1 MMKTSN
7 NEIKITS
14 SGVERRNL
22 VNKIN
27 LLDEKE
33 IVALNKKINDSFK
46 KVQVKYDELSEV
58 ASPIVENEYLWGL
71 IKSTNVEKSLEGLL
85 KTIQGLAE
93 CTLGAFQANSA
104 NLGAILGLM
113 KVSVSIENDLYKQLE
128 DSDCSKENIANLLH
142 DLCSQYDIDSSAIED
157 LFEQSFNRTI
167 TLRTR
172 INDLREEILERIS
185 KYEERF
191 EHLDET
197 IQRKEE
203 EFTYSLDCKTTEYK
217 KQLESRI
224 KEYQTVIDDYR
235 NELKAAKSS
244 YKQGIEST
252 KKVLMDSIK
261 QYNVEVSKRHN
272 IKFEEYE
279 KENASLKIQMEIQ
292 NQNISK
298 LQNRLIWTLG
308 VSIIATIVAVIGLVL

>member
-1 MMKTSN
+1 MKTSN

-22 VNKIN
+22 ANKIN

-33 IVALNKKINDSFK
+33 IIALNKKINDSFK
-46 KVQVKYDELSEV
+46 KVQAKYNALSEV
-58 ASPIVENEYLWGL
+58 ASPVVENEYLWGL

-172 INDLREEILERIS
+172 INDLREEIFERIS
-185 KYEERF
+185 KYKEQF
-191 EHLDET
+191 EHLDEV
-197 IQRKEE
+197 IQKKEE
-203 EFTYSLDCKTTEYK
+203 EFTYSFDCKTSEYEK
-217 KQLESRI
+217 RLEYSI
-224 KEYQTVIDDYR
+224 QECQTIDGYK
-235 NELKAAKSS
+235 NELNAVRNS
-244 YKQGIEST
+244 YKQEIDSA
-252 KKVLMDSIK
+252 KNILMDSIK
-261 QYNVEVSKRHN
+261 RYNDEVSRYHN

-279 KENASLKIQMEIQ
+279 KENAELRIQIAKQ
-292 NQNISK
+292 NQNILK
-298 LQNRLIWTLG
+298 FQNRLTWMLG
-308 VSIIATIVAVIGLVL
+308 ISIIATIVAVIGLVI

>member
-1 MMKTSN
+1 MKTSN

-261 QYNVEVSKRHN
+261 QYNVEVSKRRN

>member
-1 MMKTSN
+1 MKRKLSHST
-7 NEIKITS
+7 
-14 SGVERRNL
+14 
-22 VNKIN
+22 
-27 LLDEKE
+27 
-33 IVALNKKINDSFK
+33 KKINDSFK

-235 NELKAAKSS
+235 NELKTDKSS

>member
-1 MMKTSN
+1 M
-7 NEIKITS
+7 
-14 SGVERRNL
+14 
-22 VNKIN
+22 
-27 LLDEKE
+27 
-33 IVALNKKINDSFK
+33 
-46 KVQVKYDELSEV
+46 
-58 ASPIVENEYLWGL
+58 
-71 IKSTNVEKSLEGLL
+71 
-85 KTIQGLAE
+85 
-93 CTLGAFQANSA
+93 
-104 NLGAILGLM
+104 
-113 KVSVSIENDLYKQLE
+113 
-128 DSDCSKENIANLLH
+128 
-142 DLCSQYDIDSSAIED
+142 
-157 LFEQSFNRTI
+157 
-167 TLRTR
+167 
-172 INDLREEILERIS
+172 REEILERIS

>member
-1 MMKTSN
+1 M
-7 NEIKITS
+7 
-14 SGVERRNL
+14 
-22 VNKIN
+22 
-27 LLDEKE
+27 
-33 IVALNKKINDSFK
+33 
-46 KVQVKYDELSEV
+46 
-58 ASPIVENEYLWGL
+58 ENEYLWGL

-235 NELKAAKSS
+235 NELKTAKSS

>member
-1 MMKTSN
+1 MKTSN

-33 IVALNKKINDSFK
+33 IIALNKKINDSFK

-58 ASPIVENEYLWGL
+58 ASPVVENEYLWGL
-71 IKSTNVEKSLEGLL
+71 VKSTNVEKSLEGLL

-172 INDLREEILERIS
+172 INDLREEIFERIS

-191 EHLDET
+191 EHLDES

-224 KEYQTVIDDYR
+224 KEYQTAIDDYR

>member
-1 MMKTSN
+1 MKTSN
-7 NEIKITS
+7 NEIKITY

-58 ASPIVENEYLWGL
+58 ASPVVENEYLWGL

-172 INDLREEILERIS
+172 INDLREEIFERIS

-191 EHLDET
+191 EHLDES

-224 KEYQTVIDDYR
+224 KEYQTAIDDYR

>member
-1 MMKTSN
+1 MKTSN

>member
-1 MMKTSN
+1 MKTSN

-22 VNKIN
+22 ANKIN

-33 IVALNKKINDSFK
+33 IIALNKKINDSFK
-46 KVQVKYDELSEV
+46 KVQAKYNALSEV
-58 ASPIVENEYLWGL
+58 ASPVVENEYLWGL

-172 INDLREEILERIS
+172 INDLREETFERIS
-185 KYEERF
+185 KYKEQF
-191 EHLDET
+191 EHLDEV
-197 IQRKEE
+197 IQKKEE
-203 EFTYSLDCKTTEYK
+203 EFTYSFDCKTSEYEK
-217 KQLESRI
+217 RLEYSI
-224 KEYQTVIDDYR
+224 QECQTTIDGYK
-235 NELKAAKSS
+235 NELNAVRNS
-244 YKQGIEST
+244 YKQEIDSA
-252 KKVLMDSIK
+252 KNILMDSIK
-261 QYNVEVSKRHN
+261 RYNDEVSRYHN

-279 KENASLKIQMEIQ
+279 KENAELRIQIAKQ
-292 NQNISK
+292 NQNILK
-298 LQNRLIWTLG
+298 FQNRLTWMLG
-308 VSIIATIVAVIGLVL
+308 ISIIATIVAVIGLVI

>member
-1 MMKTSN
+1 MKTSN

-58 ASPIVENEYLWGL
+58 ASPVVENEYLWGL

-172 INDLREEILERIS
+172 INDLREEIFERIS

-191 EHLDET
+191 EHLDES

-203 EFTYSLDCKTTEYK
+203 EFTYSLDCKTTEDK

-224 KEYQTVIDDYR
+224 KEYQTAIDDYR

>member
-1 MMKTSN
+1 MKTSN

-58 ASPIVENEYLWGL
+58 ASPVVENEYLWGL

-172 INDLREEILERIS
+172 INDLREEIFERIS

-191 EHLDET
+191 EHLDES

-224 KEYQTVIDDYR
+224 KEYQTAIDDYR